1 MTEQRQQMGRDCTE
15 ASGKGGVWQS
25 GKKTESNHRGCLETG
40 QREIGITDGKDV
52 VEPGHLLLHLRT
64 DSTNEP
70 IAMGRHQAQDQDGAQ
85 LEMGLPAGHG
95 QARRPLPSWAKIGF
109 GVFRLAG
116 SVSGGKTRRSQRV
129 MIRFLVG
136 SVQQRHQQPPSD
148 WEFHRF
154 IQQNLLTVI
163 MSMNAM
169 RSHENNLAGLTR
181 NSRLFSREEGERGR
195 L

>member
-85 LEMGLPAGHG
+85 LEMGIRLLDTGKRDGPFLHG
-95 QARRPLPSWAKIGF
+95 
-109 GVFRLAG
+109 
-116 SVSGGKTRRSQRV
+116 RRSASEYSGS
-129 MIRFLVG
+129 LV
-136 SVQQRHQQPPSD
+136 P
-148 WEFHRF
+148 
-154 IQQNLLTVI
+154 
-163 MSMNAM
+163 
-169 RSHENNLAGLTR
+169 
-181 NSRLFSREEGERGR
+181 
-195 L
+195 